1 MKKLYKT
8 TSFLKGVKQ
17 QFGCTCKINVVINER
32 NTFKKDQRIQIGEIH
47 RTSWDK
53 LTASPLYKK
62 IAKHT
67 ISMTNQKH

>member
-1 MKKLYKT
+1 M
-8 TSFLKGVKQ
+8 KQ
-17 QFGCTCKINVVINER
+17 QIGCTCKNNVVNNER

-62 IAKHT
+62 LLNTQFH
-67 ISMTNQKH
+67 